1 VIPAKLNQL
10 AIAIARLS
18 TRILPPTMLQWGF
31 AIQYEVEAI
40 ERSDRATMFALGCLR
55 FALHQAL
62 IFHVLRPLQLV
73 AGSGVHPGQEA
84 IIMNVRNDLFQHPKR
99 MAALCAIIATGLGL
113 VYMNVAGAPA
123 AYLAMN
129 VSALVIG
136 FLLVGIAALCA
147 RSARLSAGAISL
159 ILAAFLLLT
168 SLFGTTAGGAT
179 RWIALGGLSVQ
190 PSLLILPVMA
200 ICFARS
206 HDMLST
212 VGIAI
217 ASLALAMQP
226 DRGMSGALMA
236 GMLVLA
242 FLRPERNAM
251 VAAGTAIS
259 GFVASMLQADI
270 QPAMPYVDQIL
281 YSSFDVHPLAGMAV
295 LAGAALMIMPSIIGG
310 LYDIN
315 RLETYAVFGFVWLT
329 VIVAAALGNYPTP
342 LVGYGG
348 SAIIG
353 YVVSLLGLPQRT
365 NLKALD
371 RQEVDTSVSEPEQH
385 HLHMGLSYS
394 L

>member
-1 VIPAKLNQL
+1 MTSAKRNQVAL
-10 AIAIARLS
+10 AIARLS
-18 TRILPPTMLQWGF
+18 TRILPPAMRQWGF

-40 ERSDRATMFALGCLR
+40 ERADRATMFALGCLG
-55 FALHQAL
+55 FAFHQTL
-62 IFHVLRPLQLV
+62 IFHVLRPLQLM

-84 IIMNVRNDLFQHPKR
+84 IIMNIRNDLFQHPRR
-99 MAALCAIIATGLGL
+99 MTGLCAVVATGLGL

-159 ILAAFLLLT
+159 TLAVLLLFT
-168 SLFGTTAGGAT
+168 SLFGIAANGAT
-179 RWIALGGLSVQ
+179 RWIAFGGLSVQ

-206 HDMLST
+206 RDMLST
-212 VGIAI
+212 VAVIV

-242 FLRPERNAM
+242 LMRPERNTM
-251 VAAGTAIS
+251 IAAGAAIS
-259 GFVASMLQADI
+259 GFVAAMMQADI
-270 QPAMPYVDQIL
+270 LPATPYVDQIL

-295 LAGAALMIMPSIIGG
+295 LAGVVLMILPSIIGG
-310 LYDIN
+310 LYNADYREI
-315 RLETYAVFGFVWLT
+315 YAAFGMVWFA

-365 NLKALD
+365 NLDALD
-371 RQEVDTSVSEPEQH
+371 RQEVDTSGSAPEPQD
-385 HLHMGLSYS
+385 LRMGFA
-394 L
+394 